1 MSDAIIPVGRD
12 CDCGCPM
19 IWRAG
24 AQICAVYGTHP
35 APIERSRFTD
45 APEGNPIHFRNY
57 AAPGASLIDACLAAP
72 NNTRSAVRHR
82 ALRAVS

>member
-24 AQICAVYGTHP
+24 LERCAVYGTHP
-35 APIERSRFTD
+35 LDRATFTD
-45 APEGNPIHFRNY
+45 APAGNPMHFRNY